1 MSSSHISKIE
11 RFADALVMG
20 AAMELYLTPKPGLVD
35 LADCGS
41 HPDLS
46 HSLMERSLH
55 SLAVYMEELMNSLV
69 GGEEFARQA
78 AIGRRTEK
86 RMLAGLGSNTHKG
99 YIFLSGLFLVAK
111 WRSLS
116 DYGQPLRDSI
126 GSLAQEFFRQQRE
139 ISTKGHRARER
150 FGAGGIVQEAMNGFP
165 SLFDE
170 ALPAYLEAMKR
181 HGCQSIASFAMM
193 GRLMQRVEDTTALH
207 RCGTLGLA
215 RIRRDGRRLEEMI
228 EAGADYLPFL
238 EAINRE
244 YMRMNLTMG
253 GVADMLGLS
262 YAYLIAS
269 GVLSVGNLTTAERIN
284 SCRPGGFANLKTT
297 ESGYIASIRKIRK
310 ISCNDPDSGLL

>member
-1 MSSSHISKIE
+1 MNSSHISEIK

-20 AAMELYLTPKPGLVD
+20 ATMELYLTPKPGLVD

-46 HSLMERSLH
+46 LSMMERSLH
-55 SLAVYMEELMNSLV
+55 YLAVYMEELMNSLV
-69 GGEEFARQA
+69 GGEDFARQA

-86 RMLAGLGSNTHKG
+86 KMLAGLGSNTHKG

-111 WRSLS
+111 WRSIS

-126 GSLAQEFFRQQRE
+126 VSLAQEFFAQQRE

-150 FGAGGIVQEAMNGFP
+150 FGAGGIVQEALNGLP
-165 SLFDE
+165 ALFDE

-181 HGCQSIASFAMM
+181 HGCHSLASFAMM
-193 GRLMQRVEDTTALH
+193 GRLMQRVEDTTSLH

-215 RIRRDGRRLEEMI
+215 RVRRDGRRLEEMI
-228 EAGADYLPFL
+228 EAGEDYLPFL
-238 EAINRE
+238 YTINRE
-244 YMRMNLTMG
+244 YIRMNLTMG
-253 GVADMLGLS
+253 GVADMMGLS
-262 YAYLIAS
+262 FAYLIAS
-269 GVLSVGNLTTAERIN
+269 DALSMEPLSTLERL
-284 SCRPGGFANLKTT
+284 SPVRPAAFMDQQPSQ
-297 ESGYIASIRKIRK
+297 SGYIASIRNIKN

>member
-1 MSSSHISKIE
+1 MNSSHISEIE

-20 AAMELYLTPKPGLVD
+20 ATMELYLTPKPGLVD

-46 HSLMERSLH
+46 LSLMERSLH
-55 SLAVYMEELMNSLV
+55 YLAVYIEELMNSLV
-69 GGEEFARQA
+69 GGEDFARQA
-78 AIGRRTEK
+78 AIGRRIEK
-86 RMLAGLGSNTHKG
+86 KMLAGLGSNTHKG
-99 YIFLSGLFLVAK
+99 YIFLSGLFLVGK

-126 GSLAQEFFRQQRE
+126 VSLAQEFFAQQRE

-150 FGAGGIVQEAMNGFP
+150 FGAGGIVQEALNGLP
-165 SLFDE
+165 ALFDA

-181 HGCQSIASFAMM
+181 HDCHSIASFAMM

-238 EAINRE
+238 QAVNRE
-244 YMRMNLTMG
+244 YIQMNLTMG

-269 GVLSVGNLTTAERIN
+269 GALSIVTLTPFERL
-284 SCRPGGFANLKTT
+284 SPCRPSAFMDQQPAQ
-297 ESGYIASIRKIRK
+297 SGCIASIRNIRK
-310 ISCNDPDSGLL
+310 ISCNDPDSGL

>member
-1 MSSSHISKIE
+1 MNSSHISEIK
-11 RFADALVMG
+11 RFADALVAG

-41 HPDLS
+41 HQDLS
-46 HSLMERSLH
+46 LSRMERSLH
-55 SLAVYMEELMNSLV
+55 YLAVYMEELLNSLV
-69 GGEEFARQA
+69 GGEEFTRQA

-86 RMLAGLGSNTHKG
+86 KVLAGLGSNTHKG

-116 DYGQPLRDSI
+116 DYGQPLRGSI
-126 GSLAQEFFRQQRE
+126 VSLARAFFAQQQE
-139 ISTKGHRARER
+139 ISTNGRHARER
-150 FGAGGIVQEAMNGFP
+150 FGAGGIVQEAMHSFP

-170 ALPAYLEAMKR
+170 ALPAYLEAIRR
-181 HGCQSIASFAMM
+181 HGCHRIASFAMM

-207 RCGTLGLA
+207 RCGTLGLG

-228 EAGADYLPFL
+228 EAGDDYLRFL
-238 EAINRE
+238 QAINRE
-244 YMRMNLTMG
+244 YIRMNLTMG

-269 GVLSVGNLTTAERIN
+269 GALSIEYLSPFERSN
-284 SCRPGGFANLKTT
+284 PGRPDDFMDQNPAQP
-297 ESGYIASIRKIRK
+297 GYIASIRNIRK
-310 ISCNDPDSGLL
+310 ISCNDPDSGL

>member
-1 MSSSHISKIE
+1 MNSSHISEIE

-35 LADCGS
+35 LADRGS

-46 HSLMERSLH
+46 LSLMERSLH
-55 SLAVYMEELMNSLV
+55 YLAVYMEELLNSLV
-69 GGEEFARQA
+69 GGEDFARQA
-78 AIGRRTEK
+78 AIGRRTEN

-99 YIFLSGLFLVAK
+99 YIFLCGLFLVAK

-116 DYGQPLRDSI
+116 CNVEPIRGSI
-126 GSLAQEFFRQQRE
+126 VSLARAFFAQQQE

-150 FGAGGIVQEAMNGFP
+150 FGAGGIVLEARNGLP
-165 SLFDE
+165 ALFDA
-170 ALPAYLEAMKR
+170 ALPAYQEATRR
-181 HGCQSIASFAMM
+181 HGCHWIASFAMM

-238 EAINRE
+238 QAINRE
-244 YMRMNLTMG
+244 YIRMNLTMG

-269 GVLSVGNLTTAERIN
+269 GALSIESLTPFERL
-284 SCRPGGFANLKTT
+284 SPGRTDEFMDRQPSQ
-297 ESGYIASIRKIRK
+297 SGYIASIRNIRK
-310 ISCNDPDSGLL
+310 ISCNDPDSGL